1 MKENLKLFASI
12 AGKSFFSWIKVVL
25 IGVTLSIVGIITALI
40 IRGTSSGQDNISGDT
55 YLAAAPSGDL
65 WSYLLLVVSIGL
77 VVIYIM
83 LANKH
88 ALQTSI
94 YLIWENKLADFVDPL
109 VEKGFKKISSKQP
122 DWLKN
127 GIDGVTVKARLLDE
141 IRKDDNANKIQKKV
155 LDYGFKKL
163 SLDGIDFQGSDFS
176 IQTTISEK
184 IKAQI
189 SAIANPSLK
198 MFWILSLVHVLIL
211 SLAVYFDK

>member
-1 MKENLKLFASI
+1 MNENLKLFTSI
-12 AGKSFFSWIKVVL
+12 AGKSFFSWIKVILV
-25 IGVTLSIVGIITALI
+25 GVTLSIVGVITALV
-40 IRGTSSGQDNISGDT
+40 IRGTSSGQVNVSEDV

-65 WSYLLLVVSIGL
+65 WSNLLLIVSIGL
-77 VVIYIM
+77 VVVYIM

-94 YLIWENKLADFVDPL
+94 HLIWENKLSDFVEPL
-109 VEKGFKKISSKQP
+109 VDKGFKRISSKQP

-141 IRKDDNANKIQKKV
+141 IRKDDNASKIQKKV

-163 SLDGIDFQGSDFS
+163 SLDGIDFQDSDFS

-189 SAIANPSLK
+189 SSIANPSLK

-211 SLAVYFDK
+211 GLAVYFDK